1 MKRLVLAL
9 SLLPTLALAQPTPQQ
24 PPPLV
29 QACAQSATE
38 QMQAAI
44 VWHSRAME
52 AEAEVAALKA
62 AVKKPPPPRSQP
74 SGPAVTEP
82 EGHAHREP

>member
-1 MKRLVLAL
+1 MKRLALAL
-9 SLLPTLALAQPTPQQ
+9 SLLPTLAFAQPTPQQ

-44 VWHSRAME
+44 VWHSRAIE

-62 AVKKPPPPRSQP
+62 EAKK
-74 SGPAVTEP
+74 ATP
-82 EGHAHREP
+82 EAPKAP